1 MMAEILR
8 FGNSTKTQKSKYLAN
23 EALFSLQMKKSI
35 HYTFKGYMTKKF
47 SGGGNL

>member
-1 MMAEILR
+1 MAEILR
-8 FGNSTKTQKSKYLAN
+8 FGNSSKTQKSKYLAN
-23 EALFSLQMKKSI
+23 EALFPLQMKSI